1 MLEAVSV
8 PILVVHRARS
18 NTISAFKLLPVLEML
33 MRLLA
38 VTRNAPSIHSSFPH
52 YGMHTHKIVNKK
64 IITVGIGV
72 VISMCSDDSLALS
85 STLCVWRSG
94 VFPDRAFCSPENLM
108 TSTHVV

>member
-18 NTISAFKLLPVLEML
+18 NTISAFRLLPVLEML

-38 VTRNAPSIHSSFPH
+38 VTRNAPSIYSSFPH
-52 YGMHTHKIVNKK
+52 YGMHTHKTVNKK
-64 IITVGIGV
+64 IITVGIGI

-85 STLCVWRSG
+85 STLCVCGGRVCFLTGHS
-94 VFPDRAFCSPENLM
+94 VAQR
-108 TSTHVV
+108 T